1 MMNQVMRP
9 RLRHGEKE
17 HAKST
22 LPPPLGRLRIIP
34 LGGVGEVGIG
44 KNMMAYEFGR
54 DIIVVDC
61 GLLFAGQEYL
71 GVDFI
76 IPDVRY
82 LEERKDRIR
91 AIILTH
97 GHEDHIGG
105 VPYIWPR
112 LGHPPMYG
120 TALTAAFLEAK
131 LEELGVRG
139 KVNRIKPGDF
149 LQFGA
154 FRVETFPVSHTIVD
168 DFGLAIGTPAGLFL
182 HISDFKVEYSEG
194 KAESFFKIM
203 EMYGKRDV
211 TCLLLESTN
220 AEEEGLSVSEKVVAG
235 TVDELV
241 KDAPGRV
248 IATSFASNLD
258 RMQMVIE
265 ASARYGRKVAVSGRS
280 LERNLAIASKLGYLR
295 VPQGILVDIGKTT
308 RMRDREITILAAG
321 SQGEEFS
328 ALTRIA
334 SGEHRHI
341 KIKPGDLVIMSVS
354 TVPGNER
361 AVANVIDN
369 LFREGARVYYGG
381 EAARLHASGHAK
393 AGDLKKVIEFT
404 RPRYFIPIHGEYR
417 MLMANARLA
426 EEVGVPAAG
435 ILAIENGEVVEFDGK
450 VGKKIDAKAPSG
462 NVLVDGLG
470 IGDVG
475 AIVLRD
481 RQAMAKEGVFMV
493 ILTVGQRTGELITSP
508 DIISRGFVYMR
519 ASEELIGEAREKVK
533 EVFLSHTKNR
543 PINWEFVKQS
553 LRDELGEFL
562 FKKTERRPMVIPVV
576 IQV

>member
-1 MMNQVMRP
+1 MNQVMRP
-9 RLRHGEKE
+9 PHRRKTLV

-44 KNMMAYEFGR
+44 KSMMVYEFGR

-61 GLLFAGQEYL
+61 GLLFPGQEFL
-71 GVDFI
+71 GVDFV

-82 LEERKDRIR
+82 LEERKERIR
-91 AIILTH
+91 ALLLTH

-105 VPYIWPR
+105 IPYLWPR
-112 LGHPPMYG
+112 MGHPPIYG
-120 TALTAAFLEAK
+120 TPLTAALVESK
-131 LEELGVRG
+131 LEELGIRG
-139 KVNRIKPGDF
+139 KVNRIKAGDF

-168 DFGLAIGTPAGLFL
+168 DLGFSISTPVGTFL

-194 KAESFFKIM
+194 KAERFFQIM
-203 EMYGKRDV
+203 ENFGRKGV
-211 TCLLLESTN
+211 AGLLLESTN
-220 AEEEGLSVSEKVVAG
+220 SEVQGLSVSEKVVSK
-235 TVDELV
+235 TIDELIRT
-241 KDAPGRV
+241 APARV
-248 IATSFASNLD
+248 IVTSFASNLD
-258 RMQMVIE
+258 RMQMVIDS
-265 ASARYGRKVAVSGRS
+265 AARYKRRVAISGRS
-280 LERNLAIASKLGYLR
+280 MEKNLNIAMKLGYLR
-295 VPQGILVDIGKTT
+295 IPQGVLSDIRKISHVP
-308 RMRDREITILAAG
+308 DREAVILATG

-328 ALTRIA
+328 ALSRMA
-334 SGEHRHI
+334 SGEHRQI
-341 KIKPGDLVIMSVS
+341 KVKTGDTVIVS
-354 TVPGNER
+354 ASAVPGNER

-369 LFREGARVYYGG
+369 LFREGAKVVYGG
-381 EAARLHASGHAK
+381 EAVEIHASGHAK
-393 AGDLKKVIEFT
+393 AGDLKKVVELT
-404 RPRYFIPIHGEYR
+404 KPRSFIPIHGEYR
-417 MLMANARLA
+417 MLTANGAIA
-426 EEVGVPAAG
+426 ASAGVNPNQ
-435 ILAIENGEVVEFDGK
+435 IFIIENGEIVEFDQHGGK
-450 VGKKIDAKAPSG
+450 RIDAKAPSG

-493 ILTVGQRTGELITSP
+493 ILTVDQKRGELLTSP

-533 EVFLSHTKNR
+533 QAFKNHTKNR
-543 PINWEFVKQS
+543 PINWDFVKQS

-562 FKKTERRPMVIPVV
+562 FQKTERRPMVIPVV